1 MPQDYY
7 SYWYK
12 VNNLIGEKAILLQI
26 GNRNEHVF
34 HCKPIAKAFVRLQ
47 ESGCKRQRVKGPA
60 IPRFGSQN
68 SMECL
73 EVSAKIIT
81 FAAQFIP
88 KT

>member
-1 MPQDYY
+1 MQRFLFRRIR
-7 SYWYK
+7 
-12 VNNLIGEKAILLQI
+12 VNLIGEKAILLQI
-26 GNRNEHVF
+26 GSRNEHVF
-34 HCKPIAKAFVRLQ
+34 HRKSIAKAFVRLQ

-60 IPRFGSQN
+60 IPLFGSQN